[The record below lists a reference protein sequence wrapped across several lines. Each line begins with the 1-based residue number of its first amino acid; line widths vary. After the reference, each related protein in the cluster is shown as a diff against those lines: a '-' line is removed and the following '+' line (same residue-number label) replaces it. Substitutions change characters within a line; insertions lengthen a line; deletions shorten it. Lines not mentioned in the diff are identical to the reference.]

1 MDLNKDNGLSVFKN
15 NSGAKSGKKWKIFQS
30 LFRQNDL
37 QIIKEALKE
46 HAESSFKKYN
56 LLNELNLSKDEY
68 NPLKNLSLLM
78 NIIIYK

>member
-1 MDLNKDNGLSVFKN
+1 MDVPS
-15 NSGAKSGKKWKIFQS
+15 
-30 LFRQNDL
+30 NDL
-37 QIIKEALKE
+37 QIIKEALKQ

-68 NPLKNLSLLM
+68 NSLKNLSLLM